1 MTPHLN
7 TPHLMRS
14 LAAAIALLGLLA
26 APALAQRISSQ
37 SPEAAAPD
45 LARPNVVMFH
55 GKKIGQDP
63 DPFIRNEMLRHADS
77 GWAD

>member
-1 MTPHLN
+1 MTPR
-7 TPHLMRS
+7 MRKLVTTLGAMA
-14 LAAAIALLGLLA
+14 LAGMLA
-26 APALAQRISSQ
+26 APALAKA
-37 SPEAAAPD
+37 PAPAAGDRDHAD
-45 LARPNVVMFH
+45 AVMFH